1 MTLNIIKLAV
11 GVRDLDH
18 LRELQRNRHRSFDG
32 EMLVTVHTKRA
43 PKRDAE
49 LLDGGSLY
57 WVIKGEVLARQLV
70 QAIETVIDNE
80 GESHCLIG
88 LDPEIVAV
96 RPTKHRPFQGWR
108 YLEGQAAPTDDQG
121 TGSGDELP
129 DHLKAELRA
138 LGLL

>member
-18 LRELQRNRHRSFDG
+18 LRDLQRNRHRSFDG
-32 EMLVTVHTKRA
+32 DMLVTVHTKRA
-43 PKRDAE
+43 PKRAAE

-57 WVIKGEVLARQLV
+57 WVIKGEVLARQLIR
-70 QAIETVIDNE
+70 AIETVVDQE

-88 LDPEIVAV
+88 LGPDIIPV
-96 RPTKHRPFQGWR
+96 RPVRHRPFQGWR
-108 YLEGQAAPTDDQG
+108 YLDGQGAPGDDQG
-121 TGSGDELP
+121 AGVGDELP
-129 DHLKAELRA
+129 EQLKAELRA